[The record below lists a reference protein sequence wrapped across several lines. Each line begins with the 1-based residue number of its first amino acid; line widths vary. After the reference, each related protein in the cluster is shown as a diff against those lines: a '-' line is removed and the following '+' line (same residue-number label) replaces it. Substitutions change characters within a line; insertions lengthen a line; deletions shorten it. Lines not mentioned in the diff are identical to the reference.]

1 MHTGVRPRRRRQR
14 RSQSTDN
21 DSDENATGDGESAAF
36 VVSSRGFEIR
46 GGGASNPAM
55 PSALQVPP
63 PPLQMAFSAAA
74 AAAAQAQHKHHQQQ
88 QQRMLGDTAPVVAAA
103 LPAPTARRIDPR
115 RKAREEAANK
125 QKAVAVAPAGP
136 ATETG
141 AAAASSLAAVA
152 GRSTRTVQLLDTQSV
167 NATGWFKALTNVHR
181 LMAHQQMAFVNA
193 ELRKFHA
200 GATGD
205 EQQQVFDLAF
215 VRENELLQMVSVDL
229 FVGRFFFLLV
239 TKERTRG
246 GCIRSRKNI
255 RFSAFCFRMGRKR
268 LRLTIF

>member
-1 MHTGVRPRRRRQR
+1 MHTGVRSRRRRQR

-21 DSDENATGDGESAAF
+21 DSDDNATGDGESAAF

-74 AAAAQAQHKHHQQQ
+74 AAAAAAAQAQHQHHQQ
-88 QQRMLGDTAPVVAAA
+88 QQRMLGDTAPAVAAM
-103 LPAPTARRIDPR
+103 PAPTARRIDPR

-125 QKAVAVAPAGP
+125 QKAVAVAPA
-136 ATETG
+136 AETS
-141 AAAASSLAAVA
+141 AAASSLAAVA

-215 VRENELLQMVSVDL
+215 VRENELLQMVSVDFFL
-229 FVGRFFFLLV
+229 WVFFFFV
-239 TKERTRG
+239 RGERADSRG
-246 GCIRSRKNI
+246 
-255 RFSAFCFRMGRKR
+255 
-268 LRLTIF
+268 LH